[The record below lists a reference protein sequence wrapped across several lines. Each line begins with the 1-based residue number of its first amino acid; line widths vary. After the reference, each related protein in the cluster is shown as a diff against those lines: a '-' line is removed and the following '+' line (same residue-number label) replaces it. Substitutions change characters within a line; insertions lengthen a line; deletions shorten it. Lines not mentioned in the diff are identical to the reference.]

1 MAIVLTN
8 QITTLC
14 IVLPKTTVQNR
25 AESKN
30 FPYGHFQYGK
40 GEKWLSEGIF
50 FTEKKDVGVFI
61 NLSYYNL
68 YIQNPKIFLLSL
80 NIDNT

>member
-14 IVLPKTTVQNR
+14 TVLPKTAVQNR

-30 FPYGHFQYGK
+30 FLYGHFQYGR

-50 FTEKKDVGVFI
+50 FIEKKDVGVFI